1 MSIIRKSSI
10 MAWTLK
16 EYVSGSQR
24 EIISESIFSWN
35 LKTLSWTQREDKQLG
50 CKKELDIWEYSRHR

>member
-35 LKTLSWTQREDKQLG
+35 LKTLSLTQRADKQLG
-50 CKKELDIWEYSRHR
+50 CKKELDI